1 MKTLDMGKYFWEK
14 FTSMKHL
21 LILLSVIIV
30 ACSMSACNTIKGA
43 GQDVSAVGRDVS
55 AGARGVA
62 NAM

>member
-1 MKTLDMGKYFWEK
+1 
-14 FTSMKHL
+14 MKHL
-21 LILLSVIIV
+21 LAIVSVILI